1 MDAGKNSLTSSF
13 RKLKLTLATLR
24 YRSDIVLAGLFIL
37 VFSFLVLGPL
47 IQIIYTS
54 FTYQSNDLR
63 LVRDATVG
71 EFTLYH
77 YARVFTGRLS
87 QALFV
92 KPFINSLL
100 VGAGV
105 TSLSMLVG
113 TLLAWVLVRT
123 DLPFKRFS
131 MP

>member
-1 MDAGKNSLTSSF
+1 MDVEKNSLASPF
-13 RKLKLTLATLR
+13 RKLKLTLTTLR
-24 YRSDIVLAGLFIL
+24 YRSDILLAILFIV

-77 YARVFTGRLS
+77 YVRVFTGRLS

-100 VGAGV
+100 VGPA
-105 TSLSMLVG
+105 
-113 TLLAWVLVRT
+113 
-123 DLPFKRFS
+123 
-131 MP
+131 